1 MGERPL
7 FRPTEL
13 RRMVQDWVAA
23 GCAVKIAPDG
33 TIEVTPAPT
42 AKGDTADFID
52 WGRK

>member
-1 MGERPL
+1 MAAST
-7 FRPTEL
+7 FTEAQI
-13 RRMVQDWVAA
+13 RRAVKDWVAA

-52 WGRK
+52 WSRK